1 MKKPLSDAGRPW
13 GLRTGWAGP
22 EGLLFRTQQVCS
34 SGSSLSRDL
43 TEAYSPLTSQQGL
56 LLPRQVGKDCTG
68 MELCWLRSFTE
79 QVRCTKSGGISC
91 SKNSCSL
98 SESPP
103 STLKESSSWFTV
115 LESERESVSG
125 NSCSSFSRYSTSS
138 SGSLSVAMQHPDT
151 VPVDKGS
158 LLANQAHTSRDPT
171 RHSHALKGITTVRL
185 QTCSC
190 PGQSKQTLPS
200 SAASS
205 ASDPSMS
212 SLPFL
217 SA

>member
-1 MKKPLSDAGRPW
+1 MPCCP
-13 GLRTGWAGP
+13 
-22 EGLLFRTQQVCS
+22 V
-34 SGSSLSRDL
+34 
-43 TEAYSPLTSQQGL
+43 TSQQGL
-56 LLPRQVGKDCTG
+56 CLPRQVGRDCTG

-91 SKNSCSL
+91 SRNSCSL

-151 VPVDKGS
+151 APVDTGS
-158 LLANQAHTSRDPT
+158 LLANRPRQTQPSSD
-171 RHSHALKGITTVRL
+171 RHHHSEI
-185 QTCSC
+185 SSS
-190 PGQSKQTLPS
+190 PGQIKQVLPS

-205 ASDPSMS
+205 ASDPSIS

-217 SA
+217 SV

>member
-1 MKKPLSDAGRPW
+1 M
-13 GLRTGWAGP
+13 
-22 EGLLFRTQQVCS
+22 
-34 SGSSLSRDL
+34 
-43 TEAYSPLTSQQGL
+43 SQQNL
-56 LLPRQVGKDCTG
+56 LLPKQVGRDCTG

-79 QVRCTKSGGISC
+79 QVRCTKSGGIS
-91 SKNSCSL
+91 SSRNSCSF
-98 SESPP
+98 SEPPP

-151 VPVDKGS
+151 VPVNRDS
-158 LLANQAHTSRDPT
+158 LLSNQTHIPRDLI
-171 RHSHALKGITTVRL
+171 RHNQTLKGITTKRL
-185 QTCSC
+185 KTFSS
-190 PGQSKQTLPS
+190 PEHSKQILPS

-205 ASDPSMS
+205 ASDPSIS